1 MHRLAPMGVAL
12 ALSAL
17 SALSCRT
24 PSASAPR
31 SLVGAP
37 VFLRGTVVNA
47 DGTTLPDSAVVVEG
61 NRITRV
67 LPASEVRLPPGAAF
81 VGGPDAWIVPGLFD
95 AHVHFFQSGGI
106 YTRPDIVD
114 LTSRVPYAKERGAIA
129 ANLDRTLAR
138 YLRSGVT
145 SVVDMGGPLWNF
157 DVREHANRTAL
168 APRVSV
174 AGPLLSSVS
183 RPQLVVDGDGPIV
196 EVKDPGR
203 ARAIVREQAARHPDL
218 VKLWWV
224 LPPGGSATDWL
235 PVGKAAID
243 EAHALGLRVAVHA
256 TQLETART
264 AVQAGADVLVH
275 SVSDV
280 PVDEAFLTLLRERR
294 VPYITTLV
302 VLEGYAGALGHHLHL
317 TPAERAIADP
327 AVVATVVDPPP
338 LPERAAGAAQ
348 RMQAQLPVALA
359 NAKRAE
365 DAGVLVVAGS
375 DAGNIGTFHGPAVLR
390 EIELLV
396 QAGLTPAQALRAATL
411 DAARAFGK
419 ERDLGSVEAGKLA
432 DLVVLDASPLA
443 DVRNLARIRAVV
455 KDGVVRTPEEIL
467 PPSAAPFARSEAGA
481 ARLRD

>member
-1 MHRLAPMGVAL
+1 MSRLAGIGVAL
-12 ALSAL
+12 ALFAP
-17 SALSCRT
+17 SCRT
-24 PSASAPR
+24 PSVPVERAGHGPA
-31 SLVGAP
+31 
-37 VFLRGTVVNA
+37 VFLRGTVVRP

-61 NRITRV
+61 SRITRI
-67 LPASEVRLPPGAAF
+67 LPASEVHLPAGAAF

-95 AHVHFFQSGGI
+95 PHVHFFQSGGI

-114 LTSRVPYAKERGAIA
+114 LTDRVSYARERA
-129 ANLDRTLAR
+129 AVAASLDDTLAR

-157 DVREHANRTAL
+157 DVREHARRTAL

-183 RPQLVVDGDGPIV
+183 RPQMVLDGDAPIL
-196 EVKDPGR
+196 EVKDPER
-203 ARAIVREQAARHPDL
+203 ARAVVRAQAARRPDL

-224 LPPGGSATDWL
+224 LPPGGTAADWL

-243 EAHALGLRVAVHA
+243 QAHALGLRVAVHA

-275 SVSDV
+275 SVDDA
-280 PVDEAFLTLLRERR
+280 PLDDALLALLRERR

-302 VLEGYAGALGHHLHL
+302 VLEGYAEALGHRVHLS
-317 TPAERAIADP
+317 PAERAIADP

-338 LPERAAGAAQ
+338 LPERAAAAAE
-348 RMQAQLPVALA
+348 RMSARLPVALA
-359 NAKRAE
+359 NARRAA

-375 DAGNIGTFHGPAVLR
+375 DAGNIGTFHGPAILR
-390 EIELLV
+390 ELELLV
-396 QAGLTPAQALRAATL
+396 EAGLTPERALRAATL
-411 DAARAFGK
+411 DAARAFGQ

-432 DLVVLDASPLA
+432 DLLVLDASPLA

-455 KDGVVRTPEEIL
+455 KDGSVRRPEEIL
-467 PPSAAPFARSEAGA
+467 PPAAPAR
-481 ARLRD
+481 R